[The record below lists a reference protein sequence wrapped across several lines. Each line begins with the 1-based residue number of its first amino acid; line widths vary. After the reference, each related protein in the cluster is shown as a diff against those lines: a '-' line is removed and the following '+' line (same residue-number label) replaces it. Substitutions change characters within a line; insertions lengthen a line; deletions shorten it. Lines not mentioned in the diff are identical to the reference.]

1 MTANPDML
9 RVGTGEIAP
18 EVLVLPP
25 LTTRGSGGVVL
36 WEVIQIS
43 FDSLLANRMRSLL
56 TMLGVIIGVASV
68 VTLLS
73 LGQGATAYI
82 AKQIED
88 LGTNLI
94 VVAPG
99 SARNNSP
106 GNVGLAPL
114 TMDDANA
121 IAALGLPLNGIAPQ
135 FSGGAEIVAPAADKN
150 ASITGIT
157 ASYQSIGNLTIASG
171 SFITDAQVTSAD
183 SVIVLGAN
191 LATDLFGTGNAVGE
205 RVRVNG
211 YSLRVVGVLA
221 AKGGGSFGSV
231 DDLAYVPI
239 TLAQQQLFN
248 GRTPDGNGY
257 QISFLEMSAVNGGDI
272 PAIKQRVSALLRDRH
287 HLKADG
293 SNDDFQIQDQK
304 SLLSSITTI
313 TNLMTLF
320 VGAVAGISL
329 VVGGI
334 GIMNILLVSVTE
346 RTREIGLRKAVGA
359 QARDIL
365 LQFIVEAVVIS
376 VTGGLI
382 GLVLGGGL
390 MEAISLSGLFS
401 TPVTPLS
408 AILAVG
414 FSMAVGLFFGIY
426 PAQRAARLNPIEAL
440 RYE

>member
-1 MTANPDML
+1 MTANPEL
-9 RVGTGEIAP
+9 LQTVAEPAAP
-18 EVLVLPP
+18 ETLVLPP
-25 LTTRGSGGVVL
+25 LNTRGGGGVVL
-36 WEVIQIS
+36 WEVIRIS

-82 AKQIED
+82 ANQIEA

-99 SARNNSP
+99 SSRNGP
-106 GNVGLAPL
+106 GDPGLAPL
-114 TMDDANA
+114 TMDDVNA
-121 IAALGLPLNGIAPQ
+121 IAALGLPLHGIAPQ
-135 FSGGAEIVAPAADKN
+135 FSGGAELVAPAADKN
-150 ASITGIT
+150 ASLTGVT
-157 ASYQSIGNLTIASG
+157 ASYLAIGNLTVASG
-171 SFITDAQVTSAD
+171 SFITEAQVSSAD

-191 LATDLFGTGNAVGE
+191 LATDLFGNGNAVGQ

-257 QISFLEMSAVNGGDI
+257 QVSFVEMSAINGGDI

-313 TNLMTLF
+313 TSLMTLF

-359 QARDIL
+359 QGRDIL

-382 GLVLGGGL
+382 GLALGGGL
-390 MEAISLSGLFS
+390 MTAISLSGLFS
-401 TPVTPLS
+401 TPVTLES
-408 AILAVG
+408 AMIAVG

>member
-1 MTANPDML
+1 MTPGPEML
-9 RVGTGEIAP
+9 QATAVETPP
-18 EVLVLPP
+18 EALVLPP
-25 LTTRGSGGVVL
+25 LTSGGGGSVIL
-36 WEVIQIS
+36 WEVVRIS
-43 FDSLLANRMRSLL
+43 FESLLANRMRSLL
-56 TMLGVIIGVASV
+56 TMLGVIIGVGSV

-82 AKQIED
+82 AKQIEG

-94 VVAPG
+94 VVTPG
-99 SARNNSP
+99 SPKNNSP
-106 GNVGLAPL
+106 GGVGLAPL
-114 TMDDANA
+114 TLDDANA
-121 IAALGLPLNGIAPQ
+121 IAALGLPLHGVAPQ
-135 FSGGAEIVAPAADKN
+135 FSGSAEIIAPAADKS
-150 ASITGIT
+150 ASISGVTP
-157 ASYQSIGNLTIASG
+157 AYQSIGNLAIAEG
-171 SFITDAQVTSAD
+171 SFLTDAQVTSVD
-183 SVIVLGAN
+183 SVVVLGAT
-191 LATDLFGTGNAVGE
+191 LATDLFGNGTAVGQH
-205 RVRVNG
+205 VQVNG
-211 YSLRVVGVLA
+211 HSLLVIGVLA

-239 TLAQQQLFN
+239 TLAQQQLFD
-248 GRTPDGNGY
+248 GRTPDGNSY
-257 QISFLEMSAVNGGDI
+257 RVSFIELSAINGGDI
-272 PAIKQRVSALLRDRH
+272 PAIKQRVSALLRERH

-329 VVGGI
+329 LVGGI

-359 QARDIL
+359 QAHDIL

-382 GLVLGGGL
+382 GLALGGGL

-401 TPVTPLS
+401 TPVTLSS
-408 AILAVG
+408 AIIAVG

-426 PAQRAARLNPIEAL
+426 PAQRAAKLNPIEAL